1 MAYAKYSEARLSAF
15 LSAWVF
21 GVAPYDRDCRQGRI
35 ICNQAFRSGIR
46 YAGKGALSAAQ
57 AWVESEI
64 RNIQSGTV
72 PLIRSVLVKSVAFRT
87 SSLVLAA
94 LFPCLIVAVC
104 AQETTPQQ
112 NPFSALSP
120 QTGTTTQLPQDTTPP
135 IPAQTGPRVL
145 VQQPYL
151 RNDPQDSDL
160 TNGRGRNA
168 TQNQPEP
175 PVPLTAFQRLVAA
188 SVGRVLP
195 IFGSNLFSNVPST
208 FAPVDR
214 IPVTPDYVIGP
225 GDELLIRLWGQV
237 ALDGHFTVDRT
248 GNIYIPQV
256 GTVRVAGVPFAKVTD
271 LLRSQISRTLK
282 NFDINVNIGQ
292 LRSIQVFVVGEAR
305 RPGSYTI
312 SSLSTLVN
320 ALFATGGPSPI
331 GSLRNIQ
338 VKRGK
343 ETVTTFD
350 FYDLL
355 LKGDKSKDVPLL
367 SGDVIFIPPV
377 SAVVALAGSVDTPA
391 LYEITPGST
400 VQDIITLAG
409 GLSTL
414 AQDKQVRIERIAHHD
429 TRTVLDVKM
438 DAAGLATVLTDGDLI
453 EVSPILDR
461 FKDAVTLRGNV
472 ADPRRFAWFPGMRIR
487 DLIPDKEALL
497 TRDYWQQRNQLGLP
511 VLDSTP
517 EVRRYAPESPV
528 AQINGAGVAPPRNV
542 AITGAPNALDS
553 DVNVYGVSTPSN
565 VSSDPNYA
573 ATNGSQYN
581 GLSSSTS
588 TANLSSNGSLPT
600 TKSSVLSSTDS
611 TPNGAADSASG
622 ASISAAVTG
631 TSRRFP
637 AKNAVVLSAPEVD
650 WAYAVVER
658 LNRSDLS
665 TQLVPFNLGRVVIDG
680 DNTQNLELQPGDVV
694 TIFSKADIRVP
705 QSQQTKYVRLEGEF
719 SAAGTYSVSPG
730 ETLRQ
735 LVARAGGLSS
745 DAYLFGSQFTREST
759 RVLQQQRLNEYAS
772 DLERRIKLAE
782 ANSAN
787 NALNPQDQIADIAAL
802 QQARTVAGRL
812 RQLSASGRIV
822 LNVKPDS
829 KTLADIPDLP
839 LEDGDTF
846 IIPQVPSSIDVFG
859 SVYTQN
865 SFLYDP
871 RKRAGDYIRQA
882 GGGTRTAD
890 ARRSYIVRADGSV
903 ISRQFS
909 TALFTGNFDA
919 THLYPGDAIILP
931 EQVDK
936 RPILRNLVD
945 IATII
950 GQFGLGIAAI
960 NVL

>member
-1 MAYAKYSEARLSAF
+1 MCRI
-15 LSAWVF
+15 AWV
-21 GVAPYDRDCRQGRI
+21 VIA
-35 ICNQAFRSGIR
+35 
-46 YAGKGALSAAQ
+46 
-57 AWVESEI
+57 
-64 RNIQSGTV
+64 
-72 PLIRSVLVKSVAFRT
+72 VAFFSRA
-87 SSLVLAA
+87 SFS
-94 LFPCLIVAVC
+94 AVV
-104 AQETTPQQ
+104 QDPTNPQQ
-112 NPFSALSP
+112 NPFSAQPP
-120 QTGTTTQLPQDTTPP
+120 QTTTTQQLPLDTTVPAS
-135 IPAQTGPRVL
+135 IPVGPRVL
-145 VQQPYL
+145 TQQTPA
-151 RNDPQDSDL
+151 RGDQQQDSDL
-160 TNGRGRNA
+160 STGRGRGGN
-168 TQNQPEP
+168 QNLLEP

-188 SVGRVLP
+188 SLGRVLP
-195 IFGSNLFSNVPST
+195 IFGSNLFTNVPST

-237 ALDGHFTVDRT
+237 TLDGHFTVDRT
-248 GNIYIPQV
+248 GNVYIPQV
-256 GTVRVAGVPFAKVTD
+256 GTVRVAGVPFAKVTE
-271 LLRSQISRTLK
+271 LLRSQIGRTLK

-367 SGDVIFIPPV
+367 SGDVIYIPP
-377 SAVVALAGSVDTPA
+377 AGAMVALAGSVDNAA

-400 VQDIITLAG
+400 IQDVIALAG

-429 TRTVLDVKM
+429 TRSVLDVKM
-438 DAAGLATVLTDGDLI
+438 DAAGMATVLNDGDLI

-472 ADPRRFAWFPGMRIR
+472 ADPRRFAWFTGMRIR

-497 TRDYWQQRNQLGLP
+497 TRDYWQKRNQLGLP
-511 VLDSTP
+511 MLDSTP
-517 EVRRYAPESPV
+517 EVRRYAPETPV
-528 AQINGAGVAPPRNV
+528 AQINGAGVAPPRN
-542 AITGAPNALDS
+542 ALLLGAPNAQDS
-553 DVNVYGVSTPSN
+553 DVNVYGVTTPYTN
-565 VSSDPNYA
+565 AADTDYA
-573 ATNGSQYN
+573 AANGSQYSQYN
-581 GLSSSTS
+581 GQ
-588 TANLSSNGSLPT
+588 
-600 TKSSVLSSTDS
+600 LSSTTDTTGGGGTRTSRNSVLGSIDS
-611 TPNGAADSASG
+611 AADPNMAGSTSG
-622 ASISAAVTG
+622 ASISASVTG

-680 DNTQNLELQPGDVV
+680 DNSQNLELQPGDVV

-705 QSQQTKYVRLEGEF
+705 QAQQTKYVRLEGEF
-719 SAAGTYSVSPG
+719 KAAGTYSVSPG

-735 LVARAGGLSS
+735 LVARSGGLSGG
-745 DAYLFGSQFTREST
+745 AYLFGSQFTREST

-822 LNVKPDS
+822 LNVRPDS
-829 KTLADIPDLP
+829 KTLDNIPDLP

-846 IIPQVPSSIDVFG
+846 IVPQVPSSIDVFG
-859 SVYTQN
+859 SVYTQT

-871 RKRAGDYIRQA
+871 RKHAGDYIRQA

-890 ARRSYIVRADGSV
+890 TRRSYIVRADGSV